1 MCQHG
6 DIIRNQHFQTFRP
19 SLSFF
24 VKNMCI
30 FRTWSISLVK
40 QEGIVPA
47 RSFRNFSISKTC
59 DRDFFS
65 QKISKSLTE
74 KVESQIRVTDFDKNE
89 NIWSL
94 ACETNN

>member
-19 SLSFF
+19 SLSRF
-24 VKNMCI
+24 VKNVCI

-40 QEGIVPA
+40 QEGIDPA
-47 RSFRNFSISKTC
+47 RNFRFQKHATVI
-59 DRDFFS
+59 FVS
-65 QKISKSLTE
+65 QKKSKSLTE

-94 ACETNN
+94 TCETNN